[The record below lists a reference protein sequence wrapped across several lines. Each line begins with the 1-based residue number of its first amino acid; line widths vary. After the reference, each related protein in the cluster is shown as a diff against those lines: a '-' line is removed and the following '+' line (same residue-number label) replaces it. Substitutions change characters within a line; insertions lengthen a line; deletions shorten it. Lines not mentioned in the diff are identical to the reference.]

1 MMRMEYES
9 NLTRRQ
15 KKINDRIKDEKY
27 TSELEQRKRIEEENQ
42 KKRGIRRIS
51 NRIENGY
58 GIWRTNRERK

>member
-1 MMRMEYES
+1 MMRREYES

-42 KKRGIRRIS
+42 KKRGILRIS